1 MQFVADENVSHRVV
15 ERLRADGHD
24 VMLVA
29 EMRSGMSDTDVL
41 KLAETETCI
50 LVTEDQDFGELIFR
64 QHLSVLGVV
73 LLSRDSRAAQRIE
86 VPDHVGDSCFGC
98 PSVGQPAESCLEH
111 FSMWLTY
118 LCACHR
124 PA

>member
-1 MQFVADENVSHRVV
+1 MQVVADENVSHRVV

-41 KLAETETCI
+41 KLADTETCI

-64 QHLSVLGVV
+64 QNLSVQGIV
-73 LLSRDSRAAQRIE
+73 LLELDRLSTEAEADRVAQ
-86 VPDHVGDSCFGC
+86 VS
-98 PSVGQPAESCLEH
+98 S
-111 FSMWLTY
+111 
-118 LCACHR
+118 
-124 PA
+124 